1 MRPCVNSNLSS
12 SYPDEDL
19 SSDQRTLMKQGVIS
33 EGKIKQI
40 KPRDVVFEMLCLK
53 FLPGI
58 SANGRNF

>member
-1 MRPCVNSNLSS
+1 
-12 SYPDEDL
+12 
-19 SSDQRTLMKQGVIS
+19 MKQGVIS